1 MKKALVV
8 LTNGVEE
15 VEAISVIDLLRRAGI
30 DVTTTSISGQQVTGS
45 HNITIHADTQI
56 ENVKELD
63 FDIVILP
70 GGPGTKNLRE
80 SDDVIGLVQKQ
91 YSSGK
96 YVAAICAAPT
106 VLNKAGILSGKSI
119 TSYPSEEKTFTDS
132 SYFYKKVVVDGN
144 IITSRA
150 AGTALDFAIKLIE
163 ILSGKK
169 KANEVAEKIL
179 HTVNS

>member
-1 MKKALVV
+1 MKKALVI

-30 DVTTTSISGQQVTGS
+30 DVTTSSISGEQVTGS
-45 HNITIHADTQI
+45 HNITIQADTEI
-56 ENVKELD
+56 DDIKGLD
-63 FDIVILP
+63 FDMVILP

-80 SDDVIGLVQKQ
+80 SDKVIKLVQKQ
-91 YSSGK
+91 HARGK
-96 YVAAICAAPT
+96 YIAAICAAPT
-106 VLNKAGILSGKSI
+106 VLNMAGILSGKSI

-169 KANEVAEKIL
+169 KADEVAEKIL
-179 HTVNS
+179 HTTNV